1 MNEDEKNL
9 TTEETE
15 ENDYIQAINELKA
28 NTVDKSQYEKLKAE
42 NKKLLDSLV
51 SGQTPDIDK
60 PVEKPDIN
68 ELRKKLF
75 NTDNNLSNLEYINT
89 MLKLRNALIENG
101 ERDPFLPIG
110 EKVEITADTVQKA
123 ENVANVLQDCVDFA
137 EGDSG
142 IFTAQLQ
149 RIMNDNGPIKR
160 GQKKKKKIIK
170 IRRA

>member
-1 MNEDEKNL
+1 MNENEKNL

-51 SGQTPDIDK
+51 SGQTPDIAK

-68 ELRKKLF
+68 ELKMKLF
-75 NTDNNLSNLEYINT
+75 NPDNDLNNLEYVET

-110 EKVEITADTVQKA
+110 DKVEITVDTINKA
-123 ENVANVLQDCVDFA
+123 ENVANVLQECIDLA
-137 EGDSG
+137 QGDSG
-142 IFTAQLQ
+142 VFNAQLE
-149 RIMNDNGPIKR
+149 RFMKDNGPIKR
-160 GQKKKKKIIK
+160 G
-170 IRRA
+170 R

>member
-1 MNEDEKNL
+1 MNENEKNP

-42 NKKLLDSLV
+42 NKKLLDSLI
-51 SGQTPDIDK
+51 SGQTPDTAK

-75 NTDNNLSNLEYINT
+75 NPDDNLSNLEYVDN
-89 MLKLRNALIENG
+89 MLKLRNALIENS

-123 ENVANVLQDCVDFA
+123 ENVAKTLQDCVDYA

-149 RIMNDNGPIKR
+149 RIMKDNGPIKR
-160 GQKKKKKIIK
+160 G
-170 IRRA
+170 R

>member
-1 MNEDEKNL
+1 MNENEKNP

-51 SGQTPDIDK
+51 SGQTPEIAK
-60 PVEKPDIN
+60 IVEKPDIN

-75 NTDNNLSNLEYINT
+75 NPDNNLSNLEYVDN
-89 MLKLRNALIENG
+89 MLKLRNVLIENG
-101 ERDPFLPIG
+101 EIDPFLPIG

-123 ENVANVLQDCVDFA
+123 ENVAKALQDCVDYA

-149 RIMNDNGPIKR
+149 RIMKDNGPIKR
-160 GQKKKKKIIK
+160 G
-170 IRRA
+170 R

>member
-1 MNEDEKNL
+1 MNENEKNL

-51 SGQTPDIDK
+51 SGQTPDIAK

-75 NTDNNLSNLEYINT
+75 NPDNNLNNLEYVDT
-89 MLKLRNALIENG
+89 MLKLRNTLIENG

-110 EKVEITADTVQKA
+110 EKVEINADTVQKA
-123 ENVANVLQDCVDFA
+123 ENVANALQNCVDYA

-149 RIMNDNGPIKR
+149 RIMKDNGPIKR
-160 GQKKKKKIIK
+160 G
-170 IRRA
+170 R

>member
-1 MNEDEKNL
+1 MNENEKNL

-51 SGQTPDIDK
+51 SGQTPEIAK
-60 PVEKPDIN
+60 IVEKPDVN

-75 NTDNNLSNLEYINT
+75 NPDNNLSNLEYADN
-89 MLKLRNALIENG
+89 MLKLRNVLIENG

-123 ENVANVLQDCVDFA
+123 ENVANVLKDCVDYA

-149 RIMNDNGPIKR
+149 RIMKDNGPIKR
-160 GQKKKKKIIK
+160 G
-170 IRRA
+170 R

>member
-1 MNEDEKNL
+1 MNENEKNL

-51 SGQTPDIDK
+51 SGQTPDIAK

-68 ELRKKLF
+68 ELRRKLF
-75 NTDNNLSNLEYINT
+75 NSENDLNNLERVET

-110 EKVEITADTVQKA
+110 DMAEITSDTIARA
-123 ENVANVLQDCVDFA
+123 ENVAAGYQYCVDLA
-137 EGDSG
+137 EGDQRV
-142 IFTAQLQ
+142 FNAHLE
-149 RIMNDNGPIKR
+149 RIMSDNGPIKR
-160 GQKKKKKIIK
+160 G
-170 IRRA
+170 R

>member
-1 MNEDEKNL
+1 MNENEKNL

-51 SGQTPDIDK
+51 SGQTPDIAK

-68 ELRKKLF
+68 ELRRKLF
-75 NTDNNLSNLEYINT
+75 NPDNNLSNLDYVNS
-89 MLKLRNALIENG
+89 MLKLRNVLIENG

-123 ENVANVLQDCVDFA
+123 ENVAIALQDCIDYA
-137 EGDSG
+137 DGDSG

-149 RIMNDNGPIKR
+149 RIMKDNGPIKR
-160 GQKKKKKIIK
+160 G
-170 IRRA
+170 R

>member
-1 MNEDEKNL
+1 MNENEKNV

-51 SGQTPDIDK
+51 SGQTPEIAK
-60 PVEKPDIN
+60 IVEKPDIN

-75 NTDNNLSNLEYINT
+75 NPDNNLSNLEYVDN

-101 ERDPFLPIG
+101 EKDPFLPIG

-123 ENVANVLQDCVDFA
+123 ENVANVLQDCVDYA

-149 RIMNDNGPIKR
+149 RIMKDNGPIKR
-160 GQKKKKKIIK
+160 G
-170 IRRA
+170 R

>member
-1 MNEDEKNL
+1 MNENEKNI

-51 SGQTPDIDK
+51 SGQTPEIAK
-60 PVEKPDIN
+60 IVEKPDVN

-75 NTDNNLSNLEYINT
+75 NPDNNLSNLEYVDN
-89 MLKLRNALIENG
+89 MLKLRNVLIENG

-123 ENVANVLQDCVDFA
+123 ENVANVLQDCVDYA

-149 RIMNDNGPIKR
+149 RIMKDNGPIKR
-160 GQKKKKKIIK
+160 G
-170 IRRA
+170 R

>member
-149 RIMNDNGPIKR
+149 RIMKDNGPIKR
-160 GQKKKKKIIK
+160 G
-170 IRRA
+170 R

>member
-1 MNEDEKNL
+1 MNENEKNP

-51 SGQTPDIDK
+51 SGQIIEAAK

-75 NTDNNLSNLEYINT
+75 NTDNNLNNLEYVDN

-123 ENVANVLQDCVDFA
+123 EDVANVLQDCVDFA

-149 RIMNDNGPIKR
+149 RIMKDNGPIKR
-160 GQKKKKKIIK
+160 G
-170 IRRA
+170 R

>member
-1 MNEDEKNL
+1 MNENEKNP

-51 SGQTPDIDK
+51 SGQTPEIAK
-60 PVEKPDIN
+60 IVEKPDIN

-75 NTDNNLSNLEYINT
+75 NPDNNLSNLEYVDN

-110 EKVEITADTVQKA
+110 EKVEITSDTVQKA
-123 ENVANVLQDCVDFA
+123 EKVANALQDCVDYA

-149 RIMNDNGPIKR
+149 RIMKDNGPIKR
-160 GQKKKKKIIK
+160 G
-170 IRRA
+170 R

>member
-1 MNEDEKNL
+1 MIEYDNNL
-9 TTEETE
+9 STYDTE

-28 NTVDKSQYEKLKAE
+28 NTVDKSQYDKLKAE

-51 SGQTPDIDK
+51 SGQTPDIAK

-75 NTDNNLSNLEYINT
+75 NTDNDLSNLEYVNN

-142 IFTAQLQ
+142 IFTARLQ
-149 RIMNDNGPIKR
+149 RIMKDNGPIKR
-160 GQKKKKKIIK
+160 G
-170 IRRA
+170 R

>member
-1 MNEDEKNL
+1 MNENEKNL

-51 SGQTPDIDK
+51 SGQTPEIAK

-68 ELRKKLF
+68 ELRKKIF
-75 NTDNNLSNLEYINT
+75 NLDNNPSNIEYIKT
-89 MLKLRNALIENG
+89 LLELRNALIENG
-101 ERDPFLPIG
+101 ERDPALPIG
-110 EKVEITADTVQKA
+110 GKVEITTDTIQKT
-123 ENVANVLQDCVDFA
+123 ENTANGLQYCVDYA

-149 RIMNDNGPIKR
+149 RIMRDNGPIKR
-160 GQKKKKKIIK
+160 G
-170 IRRA
+170 R

>member
-1 MNEDEKNL
+1 MNENEKNL

-51 SGQTPDIDK
+51 SGQTPDIAK

-68 ELRKKLF
+68 ELRKKIF
-75 NTDNNLSNLEYINT
+75 NPDNNLSNLEYVDN

-123 ENVANVLQDCVDFA
+123 ENVAKVLQDCVDFA

-149 RIMNDNGPIKR
+149 RIMKDNGPIKR
-160 GQKKKKKIIK
+160 G
-170 IRRA
+170 R

>member
-1 MNEDEKNL
+1 MNENEKNP

-51 SGQTPDIDK
+51 SGQTPDVAKI
-60 PVEKPDIN
+60 VEKPDVN

-75 NTDNNLSNLEYINT
+75 NPDNNLSNLEYVDN
-89 MLKLRNALIENG
+89 MLKLRNVLIENG
-101 ERDPFLPIG
+101 ERDPFLLIG

-123 ENVANVLQDCVDFA
+123 EDVANVLQDCVDFA

-149 RIMNDNGPIKR
+149 RIMKDNGPIKR
-160 GQKKKKKIIK
+160 G
-170 IRRA
+170 R

>member
-1 MNEDEKNL
+1 MNENEKNI

-51 SGQTPDIDK
+51 SGQTPEIAK
-60 PVEKPDIN
+60 IVEKHDIN

-75 NTDNNLSNLEYINT
+75 NTDNNLNNLEYVDN

-123 ENVANVLQDCVDFA
+123 ENVANVLQDCVDYA

-149 RIMNDNGPIKR
+149 RIMKDNGPIKR
-160 GQKKKKKIIK
+160 G
-170 IRRA
+170 R

>member
-1 MNEDEKNL
+1 MNENEKNL

-51 SGQTPDIDK
+51 SGQTPDTDK
-60 PVEKPDIN
+60 PVEKPDVN

-75 NTDNNLSNLEYINT
+75 NPDNNLSNLEYVDN

-110 EKVEITADTVQKA
+110 EKVEITADTIQKA
-123 ENVANVLQDCVDFA
+123 ENVATALQDCVDYA

-149 RIMNDNGPIKR
+149 RIMKDNGPIKR
-160 GQKKKKKIIK
+160 G
-170 IRRA
+170 R

>member
-1 MNEDEKNL
+1 MNENEKNL

-28 NTVDKSQYEKLKAE
+28 TTVDRAQYDKLKAE

-51 SGQTPDIDK
+51 SGQTPDIAK
-60 PVEKPDIN
+60 PVEKPNVD

-75 NTDNNLSNLEYINT
+75 NPDNNFSNLEYVDN
-89 MLKLRNALIENG
+89 MLKLRNALIEDG
-101 ERDPFLPIG
+101 QRDPFLPIG
-110 EKVEITADTVQKA
+110 EKVEVTVDTVDKA
-123 ENVANVLQDCVDFA
+123 EMVASALQDCLDYA

-149 RIMNDNGPIKR
+149 RLMRDNGPIKR
-160 GQKKKKKIIK
+160 G
-170 IRRA
+170 R

>member
-1 MNEDEKNL
+1 MNENEKNL

-51 SGQTPDIDK
+51 SGQTPEIAK
-60 PVEKPDIN
+60 ILEKPDVN
-68 ELRKKLF
+68 ELRKMLF
-75 NTDNNLSNLEYINT
+75 NPDNNLSNLEYVDN
-89 MLKLRNALIENG
+89 MLKLRNVLIENG

-110 EKVEITADTVQKA
+110 EKVEITVDTVKKA
-123 ENVANVLQDCVDFA
+123 ENVANALQDCVDYA

-142 IFTAQLQ
+142 IFTAQLL
-149 RIMNDNGPIKR
+149 RIMKDNGPIKR
-160 GQKKKKKIIK
+160 G
-170 IRRA
+170 R

>member
-1 MNEDEKNL
+1 MNENEKDL

-51 SGQTPDIDK
+51 SGQTPDIAK

-75 NTDNNLSNLEYINT
+75 NTDNNLSNLEYVNN
-89 MLKLRNALIENG
+89 MMKLRNVLIENG

-123 ENVANVLQDCVDFA
+123 EDVANVLQDCVDFA

-149 RIMNDNGPIKR
+149 RIMKDNGPIKR
-160 GQKKKKKIIK
+160 G
-170 IRRA
+170 R

>member
-1 MNEDEKNL
+1 MNENEKNP

-28 NTVDKSQYEKLKAE
+28 NTVDKSQYEKLRAE

-51 SGQTPDIDK
+51 SGQTPEIAK

-68 ELRKKLF
+68 ELRKKIF
-75 NTDNNLSNLEYINT
+75 NPDNDPSNIGYIKTLLE
-89 MLKLRNALIENG
+89 LRNALIENG
-101 ERDPFLPIG
+101 ERDPALPIG
-110 EKVEITADTVQKA
+110 EKVEITTDTVQKI
-123 ENVANVLQDCVDFA
+123 ENTANGLQYCVDYA

-149 RIMNDNGPIKR
+149 RIMRDNGPIKR
-160 GQKKKKKIIK
+160 G
-170 IRRA
+170 R

>member
-1 MNEDEKNL
+1 MNENEKNL

-51 SGQTPDIDK
+51 SGQTPEITK
-60 PVEKPDIN
+60 IVEKPDIN

-75 NTDNNLSNLEYINT
+75 DPDNNLSNLEYVDN
-89 MLKLRNALIENG
+89 MLKLRNVLIENG
-101 ERDPFLPIG
+101 DRDPFLPIG

-123 ENVANVLQDCVDFA
+123 ENVANVLQECVDYA

-149 RIMNDNGPIKR
+149 RIMKDNGPIKR
-160 GQKKKKKIIK
+160 G
-170 IRRA
+170 R